1 MRDTWTTEPFDSAL
15 GGVSSAVDPRFLN
28 SSQIA
33 WGKNVVVRGGFPG
46 TRPAFRERL
55 VLPAGIVQGAKY
67 FSVQNGMIVVSIA
80 GNLYRLRIGNETFSA
95 EIIPLDFRNSANLTQ
110 CWMCQTVESLI
121 VQDGQSDPI
130 IYNGSSARR
139 ANRAEFEVPLGRQ
152 MAYGNGRLW
161 VAINQFNVVAGDIR
175 TQAYQ
180 SELKFTETT
189 YLSGGGALYFSTGV
203 NGLAFVPTVGGGD
216 YGTLMI
222 FGTDF
227 AETVRADISSRDLW
241 AQMPGFS
248 SVAFRNIGCA
258 SQDSIVEVNQD
269 LYWRDNEGGIRS
281 LRSASSDELG
291 PGNAP
296 ISREVSRVVDYESH
310 QYLGTASGIYFDNR
324 LLMTGSP
331 YLNTQAGV
339 SFKNLIS
346 LDFAPISTMSGKSAP
361 VYDGAWE
368 GLGVA
373 QLVSGKFDGRNRA
386 FAISSD
392 QDGNNRLWEIMA
404 TKTSDLYLGCADS
417 DVVKIEQPILS
428 QVEYSRRNFGDPRNR
443 KRLIR
448 CDVYVTNLSS
458 GADLFM
464 YWRTDNDQKW
474 RAWNEKE
481 FCAKITD
488 SSEASP
494 HFWKNLSTQQRPQI
508 KTFTIPDSTDQ
519 ITGWATE
526 LGFEFQFKLVW
537 SGGLKIYKVQVH
549 AEKAVDSPY
558 ADELDATCL
567 TEDLTGNEE
576 FYQIHLGQN
585 NCTLTTLVACRTR
598 AGTAT
603 LCGFSEYISPSL
615 PPKKYRTQTLSGQW
629 LVCNWV
635 NQSTICEG
643 NQDDKDTAIY
653 GGSYN
658 YDKITCAETN
668 NQTSNYGRRI
678 EHLPCNDDI
687 VLTTPG
693 VPDKVF
699 EPESSGFWTVTTLPA
714 SVQWVYDGGCH
725 QKLSAGVYGT
735 ISGTVTK
742 VLSDEDTEDD
752 AIARVYPDDFTGW
765 GPYKLP
771 VDGGCC
777 TTSREPRGA
786 GDFSFQFTQVQFLVT
801 GTGGFPGSIATV
813 NVPVYRRTVGSTIWA
828 LWQTL
833 VYTPTVLPD
842 GTVSFFD
849 LVPALPGYETYVSAP
864 GTCT

>member
-28 SSQIA
+28 PSQLA

-55 VLPAGIVQGAKY
+55 VLPSGIVQGARY
-67 FSVQNGMIVVSIA
+67 FSVQNGMIVTSIA

-95 EIIPLDFRNSANLTQ
+95 ESIALDFRNSANLTQ

-121 VQDGQSDPI
+121 VQDGQSNPI

-175 TQAYQ
+175 TQSYQ

-331 YLNTQAGV
+331 YLNLQGGV

-346 LDFAPISTMSGKSAP
+346 LDFAPISTMAGKSAP

-368 GLGVA
+368 GLGIA

-392 QDGNNRLWEIMA
+392 QDGKNRLWEIMA
-404 TKTSDLYLGCADS
+404 SKTSDLYLSCGDS
-417 DVVKIEQPILS
+417 IVVKTDSAILS
-428 QVEYSRRNFGDPRNR
+428 QIEYARRNFGDPRNR

-448 CDVYVTNLSS
+448 CDVYVTNLSDEAELS
-458 GADLFM
+458 M
-464 YWRTDNDQKW
+464 YWRSDNDQKW
-474 RAWNEKE
+474 RKWDEKV

-488 SSEASP
+488 STVTSP

-508 KTFTIPDSTDQ
+508 KTFTIPDSTDK

-526 LGFEFQFKLVW
+526 LGFEFQFKLIW

-558 ADELDATCL
+558 AEELGATCL
-567 TEDLTGNEE
+567 TEDLTGNEL
-576 FYQIHLGQN
+576 FYDIPTGQN
-585 NCTLTTLVACRTR
+585 NCVLLTSLACRFR
-598 AGTAT
+598 SGTGT
-603 LCGFSEYISPSL
+603 LGGFSEYSNGTTILPSI
-615 PPKKYRTQTLSGQW
+615 PPRKYLTKRFSETFNFVFSNSGECGCVYAHTTGGYSGNNSYDRLTLVYTQAAYIYYDQANDC
-629 LVCNWV
+629 LVHDPVTFPVNELGDHYPGSVNNHLDVAIDSQTVNAGHSTPCAGGPFLWV
-635 NQSTICEG
+635 KNDVSTHTDLI
-643 NQDDKDTAIY
+643 
-653 GGSYN
+653 
-658 YDKITCAETN
+658 
-668 NQTSNYGRRI
+668 
-678 EHLPCNDDI
+678 
-687 VLTTPG
+687 
-693 VPDKVF
+693 
-699 EPESSGFWTVTTLPA
+699 
-714 SVQWVYDGGCH
+714 
-725 QKLSAGVYGT
+725 
-735 ISGTVTK
+735 
-742 VLSDEDTEDD
+742 DEDTEEN
-752 AIARVYPDDFTGW
+752 AIERVYPDINTGW
-765 GPYKLP
+765 SGWTKPES
-771 VDGGCC
+771 GGCC
-777 TTSREPRGA
+777 MTSRSTRGA
-786 GDFSFQFTQVQFLVT
+786 GVFTFTFTQVEFQVT
-801 GTGGFPGSIATV
+801 GTGGYPGLPVII
-813 NVPVYRRTVGSTIWA
+813 NVPVYRRPYGNTTWI
-828 LWQTL
+828 LWETL
-833 VYTPTVLPD
+833 VYTPTVGPD
-842 GTVSFFD
+842 GTIFFTD
-849 LVPALPGYETYVSAP
+849 SVPALPGYQTYVQDP